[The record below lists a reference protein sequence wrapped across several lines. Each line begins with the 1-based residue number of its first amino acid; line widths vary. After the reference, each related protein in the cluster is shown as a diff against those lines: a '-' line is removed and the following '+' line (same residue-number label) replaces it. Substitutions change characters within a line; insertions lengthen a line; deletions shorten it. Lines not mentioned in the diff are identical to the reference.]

1 MAPLI
6 DHAAPKGF
14 RHVPMLLAA
23 LALFV
28 LAQLLAPAARAQSLL
43 RDAETEDFFRDI
55 GTPLMQAAGLDPR
68 AVSIGLV
75 GSPEIN
81 AFATLG
87 QSVYFYTGL
96 LVAADDVLEVQGV
109 LAHELGHVAG
119 GHAVRFNEGAGPAS
133 NISLLSLVVGAALLA
148 AGAGDA
154 GMAAMMAGQQAAQS
168 KYLAFSREQES
179 RTDQAG
185 ARYLAMA
192 GVDGS
197 GMISFFKELQGQ
209 EYRLAIPQDN
219 SYNRT
224 HPLSGERISA
234 LEFVLSQSPAW
245 KKGADPALQARY
257 QRIRAKLIGYVSE
270 PKDTLKAYPLSD
282 TSAPARVARAYAFHK
297 MAEPDKAIA
306 ELDALIAKTPRD
318 PYLLEM
324 KGQILLESG
333 RVDDALPPLRAAV
346 AAANGDPLIAGMLG
360 HALVQAG
367 ERTGDAATFAEAEKV
382 LRTALARDDENP
394 FAWLQLETV
403 YERRG
408 DKPRLA
414 LATAE
419 RLTLSGGSPLA
430 ALNAATAAS
439 HGLEQ
444 GTPEWIRAQDI
455 VMLSKNRAEDELKT
469 KKGRR

>member
-1 MAPLI
+1 MLFPVGLL
-6 DHAAPKGF
+6 
-14 RHVPMLLAA
+14 RVPMLLAA
-23 LALFV
+23 LALF
-28 LAQLLAPAARAQSLL
+28 LAAQILAPAARAQSLL
-43 RDAETEDFFRDI
+43 RDAETEAFFRDI
-55 GTPLMQAAGLDPR
+55 GKPLMEAAGLDPR
-68 AVSIGLV
+68 AVSINLV

-87 QSVYFYTGL
+87 QGVYFYSGL
-96 LVAADDVLEVQGV
+96 IVAADDVLEVQGV

-119 GHAVRFNEGAGPAS
+119 GHAVRFNEGIGPAT
-133 NISLLSLVVGAALLA
+133 NISLLSLLVGAALIA

-154 GMAAMMAGQQAAQS
+154 GMAAMMAGQQAAQH
-168 KYLAFSREQES
+168 KFLAFSREQES

-185 ARYLAMA
+185 AQYLEKA

-224 HPLSGERISA
+224 HPLSGERIAA
-234 LEFVLSQSPAW
+234 LEYVLQKSPAW
-245 KKGADPALQARY
+245 GKGADPVLQARY
-257 QRIRAKLIGYVSE
+257 QRLRAKLIGYVSE
-270 PKDTLKAYPLSD
+270 PKDTLKAYPMSD
-282 TSAPARVARAYAFHK
+282 TRPPARVARAYAFHK
-297 MAEPDKAIA
+297 LAEPDKALA
-306 ELDALIAKTPRD
+306 ELDALLAATPRD

-333 RVDDALPPLRAAV
+333 RVDEALPPLRLAV
-346 AAANGDPLIAGMLG
+346 AAANNEPLIAGMLG
-360 HALVQAG
+360 HALVQSA
-367 ERTGDAATFAEAEKV
+367 ERSGNPATFAEAEKV
-382 LRTALARDDENP
+382 LRTALARDDDNP

-419 RLTLSGGSPLA
+419 RLTLMGGSPVA
-430 ALNAATAAS
+430 ALNAATVAS
-439 HGLEQ
+439 QGLEQ

-455 VMLSKNRAEDELKT
+455 MLLSKNRAEDARE

>member
-1 MAPLI
+1 MARPF
-6 DHAAPKGF
+6 APKAPVAPF
-14 RHVPMLLAA
+14 RLSLVLAA
-23 LALFV
+23 LALLLV
-28 LAQLLAPAARAQSLL
+28 AQILAPAARAQSLL
-43 RDAETEDFFRDI
+43 RDAETEAFFRDI

-87 QSVYFYTGL
+87 QSVYFYSGL

-119 GHAVRFNEGAGPAS
+119 GHAVRFNEGVQPAS
-133 NISLLSLVVGAALLA
+133 NISILSLVVGAALLA

-154 GMAAMMAGQQAAQS
+154 GMAALMAGQQAAQG

-185 ARYLAMA
+185 AQYLAKA
-192 GVDGS
+192 GVDGA

-224 HPLSGERISA
+224 HPLSGERITA
-234 LEFVLSQSPAW
+234 LEYVLQKSPYW
-245 KKGADPALQARY
+245 GKGADPALQARY
-257 QRIRAKLIGYVSE
+257 QRIRAKLIGFVSE
-270 PKDTLKAYPLSD
+270 PKDTLKAYPLTD

-297 MAEPDKAIA
+297 MADSARAIA
-306 ELDALIAKTPRD
+306 EVDALLEKSPRD

-324 KGQILLESG
+324 KGQVLLESG
-333 RVDDALPPLRAAV
+333 RVDEAVPPLRQAV
-346 AAANGDPLIAGMLG
+346 AAAGREPLIEAMLG
-360 HALVQAG
+360 HALVQSA
-367 ERTGDAATFAEAEKV
+367 ERSNNPATFAEAEKV
-382 LRTALARDDENP
+382 LRTSLARDDDNP

-419 RLTLSGGSPLA
+419 RLTLTGGSPIA
-430 ALNAATAAS
+430 AMNAAMVAS
-439 HGLEQ
+439 QGLEQ

-455 VMLSKNRAEDELKT
+455 VQLSRNRAEDEKRE
-469 KKGRR
+469 KGRR

>member
-1 MAPLI
+1 VL
-6 DHAAPKGF
+6 
-14 RHVPMLLAA
+14 RLPMLLAA
-23 LALFV
+23 LAMFV
-28 LAQLLAPAARAQSLL
+28 LTQLLAPAAQAQSLL
-43 RDAETEDFFRDI
+43 RDAETEAFFRDI
-55 GTPLMQAAGLDPR
+55 GTPLMEAAGLDPR

-87 QSVYFYTGL
+87 QNVYFFSGL
-96 LVAADDVLEVQGV
+96 LVAAEDVLEVQGV

-119 GHAVRFNEGAGPAS
+119 GHAVRFNEGTAPAT
-133 NISLLSLVVGAALLA
+133 NISILSLIVGAALLA

-154 GMAAMMAGQQAAQS
+154 GMAAMMAGQQAAQG

-185 ARYLAMA
+185 AQYLEKA
-192 GVDGS
+192 GVDGA

-224 HPLSGERISA
+224 HPLSGERITA
-234 LEFVLSQSPAW
+234 LEFVLQKSPHW
-245 KKGADPALQARY
+245 GKGADPALQARY

-282 TSAPARVARAYAFHK
+282 TRPPARVARAYAFHK

-306 ELDALIAKTPRD
+306 ELDALLARTPND

-333 RVDDALPPLRAAV
+333 RVDEALPPLRQAV
-346 AAANGDPLIAGMLG
+346 AVANAEPLIAGTLG
-360 HALVQAG
+360 HALVQSG
-367 ERTGDAATFAEAEKV
+367 ERSGSPATFAEAEKV
-382 LRTALARDDENP
+382 LRTALARDDDNP

-419 RLTLSGGSPLA
+419 RLTLTGGSPVA
-430 ALNAATAAS
+430 ALNAATFAAQ
-439 HGLEQ
+439 GLEQ

-455 VMLSKNRAEDELKT
+455 VQLSRNRAEDEKRD
-469 KKGRR
+469 KRSRR